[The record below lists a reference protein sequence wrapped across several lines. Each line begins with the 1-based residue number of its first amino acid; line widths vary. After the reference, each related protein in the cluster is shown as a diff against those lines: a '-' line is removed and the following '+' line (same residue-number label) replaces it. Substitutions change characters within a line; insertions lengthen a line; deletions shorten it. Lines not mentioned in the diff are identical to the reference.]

1 MITPEAFAQLQQDIK
16 ELDHMREQVKELRA
30 RSMVCAYTASVGRSR
45 GGHSDRVFDRVA
57 KLDELEREV
66 QNRRWELLSAIQRP
80 IFGYCNGD
88 DLPNARRV
96 WDMLRRRCD
105 GETWETIGAAYGI
118 KSGTCRFIVRQYEKR
133 LKKQAE
139 TEEW

>member
-1 MITPEAFAQLQQDIK
+1 MITPEAFAQLQKDIK

-57 KLDELEREV
+57 KLDEMEREV
-66 QNRRWELLSAIQRP
+66 QNRRWELLSAIQHP
-80 IFGYCNGD
+80 LFGYRNGD
-88 DLPNARRV
+88 DLPDARRV

-105 GETWETIGAAYGI
+105 GETWDTIGKAYGI
-118 KSGTCRFIVRQYEKR
+118 KSNTCKVIVRQYEKR
-133 LKKQAE
+133 LKKLVERERQ
-139 TEEW
+139 

>member
-66 QNRRWELLSAIQRP
+66 QAREWQLIDRIYHP
-80 IFGYCNGD
+80 FYGYCWGD
-88 DLPNARRV
+88 ERPNAPRV
-96 WDMLRRRCD
+96 WDILVSRCK
-105 GETWETIGAAYGI
+105 GESWNAIGRAQGVQGGY
-118 KSGTCRFIVRQYEKR
+118 CKR
-133 LKKQAE
+133 LVQQYRKRL
-139 TEEW
+139 